1 MESTL
6 FKNAALLDPARP
18 ELLEDHDVLVENGL
32 VKKSRT
38 DRCRPRRR
46 ASST

>member
-18 ELLEDHDVLVENGL
+18 ELLRATTLVENGL
-32 VKKSRT
+32 AGESRIG
-38 DRCRPRRR
+38 RCRPRRR

>member
-18 ELLEDHDVLVENGL
+18 ELLEGHDVLVENGL
-32 VKKSRT
+32 VEVS
-38 DRCRPRRR
+38 DRPLPRRR